1 MSEESGL
8 RVSERCLQQAAMRL
22 CALAWE
28 MRLAVTLCLSLS
40 LSLRVIRLSASYKS
54 DSRSIRVESERDAP
68 SRPRERQNWGKIV
81 PAHRRNIL
89 ENKNIKIDLPDSGPH
104 LGLVSVATT
113 AAYEW
118 IVQRELVKTIQS
130 LKRGC
135 PRIDCEAE
143 IHYLHEPLLCPPK
156 CCFPA
161 GFRRGHRTEK
171 EPVRL

>member
-1 MSEESGL
+1 MLAASSNEALCSG
-8 RVSERCLQQAAMRL
+8 VGNAAG
-22 CALAWE
+22 CDA
-28 MRLAVTLCLSLS
+28 LSLS
-40 LSLRVIRLSASYKS
+40 LSLRVIR
-54 DSRSIRVESERDAP
+54 
-68 SRPRERQNWGKIV
+68 
-81 PAHRRNIL
+81 RNKL

-156 CCFPA
+156 CCSPA